1 MRCFCT
7 NVPVIAS
14 LGITY
19 FSLFH
24 FLGPVKTL
32 TKKDEREKGSGNSLN
47 DIVTLQGAT
56 LPEIPVISHG
66 RRDYSSGILLKMNRD
81 A

>member
-7 NVPVIAS
+7 NVSVIAS
-14 LGITY
+14 LGIKY

-24 FLGPVKTL
+24 FLGPVKTV
-32 TKKDEREKGSGNSLN
+32 TKKDENGSGNTLN

-56 LPEIPVISHG
+56 LPEISVISDG
-66 RRDYSSGILLKMNRD
+66 RRDYSSGSLLKMNRD